1 MALIFRGHSHISL
14 IYSQLQK
21 ASEITSLSCDMGR
34 DTVEETAVTAA
45 KQGRPQGWGL
55 PYP

>member
-1 MALIFRGHSHISL
+1 MV
-14 IYSQLQK
+14 LQ
-21 ASEITSLSCDMGR
+21 ENMGR

-55 PYP
+55 PLQK